1 MESRAHFCFV
11 IPIAIIFVPILASIY
26 LTSIIV
32 IVDQARD
39 TLATDMM
46 SFVAKDADLAGL
58 IAK

>member
-1 MESRAHFCFV
+1 MESRIHVCFV
-11 IPIAIIFVPILASIY
+11 IPIAIIFAPILASIY

>member
-1 MESRAHFCFV
+1 MGGRAHICFV
-11 IPIAIIFVPILASIY
+11 IPIAIIFIPILASIY

>member
-1 MESRAHFCFV
+1 MESNYFIL
-11 IPIAIIFVPILASIY
+11 IPEFITSTIAMVH
-26 LTSIIV
+26 
-32 IVDQARD
+32 QARD